1 MSDKITIP
9 IIQTSKMDDN
19 KMYFHIFLLPSITGC
34 GGAREVQDMDIVESE
49 KNHIQLKLQIYNI
62 L

>member
-19 KMYFHIFLLPSITGC
+19 KMYFHIFLSPSITGC
-34 GGAREVQDMDIVESE
+34 GGARELQDMDIVESE
-49 KNHIQLKLQIYNI
+49 KNKHTIKVTYI
-62 L
+62 